1 MRICLVA
8 HGFPPVER
16 TGVEGYT
23 RSLAEALTQAGHRVE
38 VFVPRRDP
46 VLADLA
52 LRREERDGY
61 AINWL
66 THNVAPETPRQALV
80 MPDVTRAFAA
90 FLERER
96 PEIVHFQHLLKLG
109 LGLVEAAEE
118 RGIPCLYTAHDYF
131 SVCHRYT
138 LLRPDLTH
146 CDVRGDA
153 RACARCDLALS
164 HLNEQPGLGD
174 YHMGAFESQLA
185 PEAWQRLGGILADR
199 LEEHGLAGE
208 RFEGLAGERREL
220 DRMRAETFARFQLVL
235 APSRYILG
243 ELERGGLP
251 RERLALHSFGFRC
264 ADLVRLAPPAPR
276 AGRPLRFAFLGGI
289 AKHKGVHVLLEAFS
303 RVPRGAELSVFG
315 YSSDKVYVEA
325 MRARCGAVG
334 AVWRGPY
341 EREAL
346 PAILAEVDVVVVPS
360 IWVEN
365 RPLVIHEAFAAHRP
379 VLVSR
384 IGALPESVRE
394 GEDGLTFAPGD
405 PEDLARV
412 MRRLVEEPGLYAH
425 LVEGVRPVRT
435 VEAEAAE
442 LVTRYEGLVAAA
454 RSRRAAGEL
463 PSSLREPLARHQE
476 LAALPSRELFMRVLT
491 GLDDLREDWAG
502 ELGPADALELLALG
516 LGEGSEAQDRLRE
529 ARNEIAWLR
538 TKKEELDEGREELM
552 TLFEDLDR
560 LLNETQRSARQK
572 EEHLESAGDYVR
584 KKEAEVLE
592 AHARLRELEGAIA
605 SKDRHIRQV
614 EGQLQEAGRYIR
626 HKEQEY
632 RDVETELQRAAA
644 HVRAKEQE
652 LTRARQQHDAAE
664 GVLREAKSGAELG
677 TRQVASV
684 GLTALETQ
692 ARLLNRFLRPI
703 LVALHRTV
711 RAEGE
716 PALPAENAP
725 FAELL
730 GALRQA
736 LSALEAVEREL
747 EWRRPMEGEL
757 AEARAELAWRR
768 EKMVQLVART
778 QRTPL
783 RLLLA
788 LTGVPAELAAWQV
801 PADQGKEVRP

>member
-23 RSLAEALTQAGHRVE
+23 RSLAEALTRAGHRVE

-61 AINWL
+61 AVNWL
-66 THNVAPETPRQALV
+66 THNSAPETPRQALV

-96 PEIVHFQHLLKLG
+96 PEVVHFHHLLKLG
-109 LGLVEAAEE
+109 LGLVEAAQE
-118 RGIPCLYTAHDYF
+118 RGIPCVYTAHDYF
-131 SVCHRYT
+131 PVCHRYT

-164 HLNEQPGLGD
+164 HLNEQSGLGD

-185 PEAWQRLGGILADR
+185 PEAWMRLEGILADR

-208 RFEGLAGERREL
+208 RFEGLASERREL
-220 DRMRAETFARFQLVL
+220 DRLRAETFARFDAVL
-235 APSRYILG
+235 APSRFLLA

-251 RERLALHSFGFRC
+251 RERLFHRPLGFAC
-264 ADLVRLAPPAPR
+264 ADLQGIPAPR
-276 AGRPLRFAFLGGI
+276 SDGPVRFAFLGSI
-289 AKHKGVHVLLEAFS
+289 SKHKGVHVLLEAFA
-303 RVPRGAELSVFG
+303 RLPRGAELAVWG
-315 YSSDKVYVEA
+315 HSSDRAYLELV
-325 MRARCGAVG
+325 RARCGAVG
-334 AVWRGPY
+334 ALWRGAY
-341 EREAL
+341 ERPDL
-346 PAILAEVDVVVVPS
+346 PRILAEVDALVVPS

-365 RPLVIHEAFAAHRP
+365 WPLVIHEGFAARRP
-379 VLVSR
+379 VLASR
-384 IGALPESVRE
+384 LGALPECVQDERN
-394 GEDGLTFAPGD
+394 GLLFTPDD
-405 PEDLARV
+405 PADLARV
-412 MRRLVEEPGLYAH
+412 MRRCVEERELLPRLAAGIA
-425 LVEGVRPVRT
+425 PVRT
-435 VEAEAAE
+435 IEEDARE
-442 LVTRYEGLVAAA
+442 LEELYAGLVARA
-454 RSRRAAGEL
+454 RGVRASAEL
-463 PSSLREPLARHQE
+463 PPSLRADLRRHEE
-476 LAALPSRELFMRVLT
+476 LATLPARELFMRVLH
-491 GLDDLREDWAG
+491 GLDELREDWSA
-502 ELGPADALELLALG
+502 ELGETDALDLIALG

-538 TKKEELDEGREELM
+538 TKKDELDEGREELM

-560 LLNETQRSARQK
+560 LLNETQHTARQK
-572 EEHLESAGDYVR
+572 GDHLESAGQYVR
-584 KKEAEVLE
+584 QKELELGE
-592 AHARLRELEGAIA
+592 AHARLRELEAVVA
-605 SKDRHIRQV
+605 TKDRHLRHV
-614 EGQLQEAGRYIR
+614 EGQLEEAGRYIR

-652 LTRARQQHDAAE
+652 LATARQQYDAAE
-664 GVLREAKSGAELG
+664 GVLREAKGGAELG

-703 LVALHRTV
+703 LASLHRIV

-716 PALPAENAP
+716 PVLPAEGAP

-736 LSALEAVEREL
+736 LTALESIEREL
-747 EWRRPMEGEL
+747 EWRRPME
-757 AEARAELAWRR
+757 AELAWRR
-768 EKMVQLVART
+768 EAMVGMIHRS
-778 QRTPL
+778 RRMPL
-783 RLLLA
+783 RALLA
-788 LTGVPAELAAWQV
+788 LTSVPREFEAWEAREGQ
-801 PADQGKEVRP
+801 PPEVRP

>member
-23 RSLAEALTQAGHRVE
+23 RSLAEALTRAGHRVE

-61 AINWL
+61 AVNWL
-66 THNVAPETPRQALV
+66 TNNQSPETPRQALV
-80 MPDVTRAFAA
+80 MPEVTRAFAA
-90 FLERER
+90 FLDRER

-109 LGLVEAAEE
+109 LGLVEAARE

-131 SVCHRYT
+131 PVCHRYT

-153 RACARCDLALS
+153 RACARCDLGLS

-174 YHMGAFESQLA
+174 YHMGAFESQLS
-185 PEAWQRLGGILADR
+185 PEAWGRLQGILADR

-208 RFEGLAGERREL
+208 RFEGLATERREL
-220 DRMRAETFARFQLVL
+220 DRQRAETFASFDLVL
-235 APSRYILG
+235 APSRHLLG

-251 RERLALHSFGFRC
+251 RERLALQPYGFRC
-264 ADLVRLAPPAPR
+264 DDLARLAPPAPR
-276 AGRPLRFAFLGGI
+276 AGRPVRFAFLGGV

-315 YSSDKVYVEA
+315 YSSDRVYVEA

-334 AVWRGPY
+334 ALWRGAY

-346 PAILAEVDVVVVPS
+346 PAILSEVDVVVVPS

-365 RPLVIHEAFAAHRP
+365 WPLVIHEAFAAHRP
-379 VLVSR
+379 VLTSR
-384 IGALPESVRE
+384 FGALPECVRD
-394 GEDGLTFAPGD
+394 GQDGLLFERGD
-405 PEDLARV
+405 AEDLARV
-412 MRRLVEEPGLYAH
+412 MRRCVEEPGLLET
-425 LVEGVRPVRT
+425 LVAGIRPVRT
-435 VEAEAAE
+435 IETEAAE
-442 LVTRYEGLVAAA
+442 LVARYEGLLAAA
-454 RSRRAAGEL
+454 RLRQAHGEL
-463 PSSLREPLARHQE
+463 PSSLIEPLRSHAE
-476 LAALPSRELFMRVLT
+476 LTALPSRELFVRVLS

-502 ELGPADALELLALG
+502 ELGEAEALELLALG

-560 LLNETQRSARQK
+560 VLNETQRSARQK
-572 EEHLESAGDYVR
+572 EEHLESAGAYVR
-584 KKEAEVLE
+584 KKEAEVME
-592 AHARLRELEGAIA
+592 AHARLRELESTIA
-605 SKDRHIRQV
+605 SKDRYIRQV
-614 EGQLQEAGRYIR
+614 EGQLHEAGRYIR

-632 RDVETELQRAAA
+632 RDVEAELQRAAE

-652 LTRARQQHDAAE
+652 LASARQQHDSAE

-703 LVALHRTV
+703 LVSLHRLV

-716 PALPAENAP
+716 PSLPVETAS

-730 GALRQA
+730 QALRQA
-736 LSALEAVEREL
+736 LAALQAVEREL
-747 EWRRPMEGEL
+747 EWRRPMESEL
-757 AEARAELAWRR
+757 ERLRAELAWRR
-768 EKMVQLVART
+768 ERMEELRTRAR
-778 QRTPL
+778 RNPL
-783 RLLLA
+783 RTLLA
-788 LTGVPAELAAWQV
+788 LTSVPVELAAWEAP
-801 PADQGKEVRP
+801 PARGEEPRP

>member
-23 RSLAEALTQAGHRVE
+23 RSLAEALTRAGHRVE
-38 VFVPRRDP
+38 VFAPRRDP

-66 THNVAPETPRQALV
+66 THNATPETPRQALS

-90 FLERER
+90 FLDRER
-96 PEIVHFQHLLKLG
+96 PEVVHFQHLLKLG

-131 SVCHRYT
+131 PVCHRYT
-138 LLRPDLTH
+138 LLRPDLSH

-185 PEAWQRLGGILADR
+185 PEAWRRLEGILADR

-208 RFEGLAGERREL
+208 RFEGLASERREL
-220 DRMRAETFARFQLVL
+220 DRLRAETFARFDLVL
-235 APSRYILG
+235 APSRHLLG

-251 RERLALHSFGFRC
+251 RERLALQPYGFRC
-264 ADLVRLAPPAPR
+264 EDLARLAPPRAS
-276 AGRPLRFAFLGGI
+276 AGRPVRFAFLGGV

-315 YSSDKVYVEA
+315 DSSDRAYVEA

-334 AVWRGPY
+334 ALWRGPY

-346 PAILAEVDVVVVPS
+346 PAILDEVDVVVVPS

-365 RPLVIHEAFAAHRP
+365 WPLVIHEAFAAHRP
-379 VLVSR
+379 VLTSR
-384 IGALPESVRE
+384 FGALPECVRD
-394 GEDGLTFAPGD
+394 GEDGLLFAPGD
-405 PEDLARV
+405 AEDLARV
-412 MRRLVEEPGLYAH
+412 MRRCVEEPGLLAH
-425 LVEGVRPVRT
+425 LVSGIRPVRT
-435 VEAEAAE
+435 IETEAAE
-442 LVTRYEGLVAAA
+442 LVARYEKLLAAA
-454 RSRRAAGEL
+454 RAREAPAEL
-463 PSSLREPLARHQE
+463 PTSLREPLRRHEE
-476 LAALPSRELFMRVLT
+476 LSALPSRELFMRVLS
-491 GLDDLREDWAG
+491 GLDELREEWAG
-502 ELGPADALELLALG
+502 EMGASDALELLALG

-538 TKKEELDEGREELM
+538 TKKDELDEGREELM

-560 LLNETQRSARQK
+560 LLNETQHTARQK
-572 EEHLESAGDYVR
+572 GEHLESAGQYVR
-584 KKEAEVLE
+584 QKELELGE
-592 AHARLRELEGAIA
+592 AHARLRELEAVVA
-605 SKDRHIRQV
+605 TKDRHIRHV
-614 EGQLQEAGRYIR
+614 EGQLEEAGRYIR

-652 LTRARQQHDAAE
+652 LATARQQYDAAE
-664 GVLREAKSGAELG
+664 GVLREAKGGAELG

-703 LVALHRTV
+703 LASLHRIV

-716 PALPAENAP
+716 PVLPAEGAP

-736 LSALEAVEREL
+736 LTALESIEREL
-747 EWRRPMEGEL
+747 EWRRPME
-757 AEARAELAWRR
+757 AELAWRR
-768 EKMVQLVART
+768 EAMVGMI
-778 QRTPL
+778 QRSRRMPL
-783 RLLLA
+783 RALLV
-788 LTGVPAELAAWQV
+788 LTSVPREFEAWEAREAQ
-801 PADQGKEVRP
+801 PPEARP

>member
-23 RSLAEALTQAGHRVE
+23 RSLAEALTRAGHRVE

-66 THNVAPETPRQALV
+66 TTNQSPETPRQALV
-80 MPDVTRAFAA
+80 MPEVTRAFAA

-109 LGLVEAAEE
+109 LGLVEAARE
-118 RGIPCLYTAHDYF
+118 RGIPCVYTAHDYF
-131 SVCHRYT
+131 AVCHRYT

-185 PEAWQRLGGILADR
+185 PAAWARLEGILSDR
-199 LEEHGLAGE
+199 LEEHGLAGDA
-208 RFEGLAGERREL
+208 FEGLATERREL
-220 DRMRAETFARFQLVL
+220 DRLRAETFARFDLVL
-235 APSRYILG
+235 APSRYLMG

-251 RERLALHSFGFRC
+251 RERLAFQPYGFQC
-264 ADLVRLAPPAPR
+264 TDLAPLAPPAAR
-276 AGRPLRFAFLGGI
+276 AGRPVRFAFLGGI
-289 AKHKGVHVLLEAFS
+289 AKHKGVHVLLEAFA
-303 RVPRGAELSVFG
+303 RLPRGAELSIWG
-315 YSSDKVYVEA
+315 YSSDRVHVEA
-325 MRARCGAVG
+325 MRTRCGAVG
-334 AVWRGPY
+334 ALWRGPY

-346 PAILAEVDVVVVPS
+346 PAILGEVDVVVVPS
-360 IWVEN
+360 VWVEN
-365 RPLVIHEAFAAHRP
+365 WPLVIHEAFAAHRP
-379 VLVSR
+379 VLTSR
-384 IGALPESVRE
+384 LGALPECVRE
-394 GEDGLTFAPGD
+394 GVDGLLFAPGD

-412 MRRLVEEPGLYAH
+412 MRRCVEEPDLLST
-425 LVEGVRPVRT
+425 LVGGIRPVRT
-435 VEAEAAE
+435 IETEAAE
-442 LVTRYEGLVAAA
+442 LVARYQELLKAA
-454 RSRRAAGEL
+454 RTSQVRGEL
-463 PSSLREPLARHQE
+463 PVSLKEPLRRHEE
-476 LAALPSRELFMRVLT
+476 LSALPARELFMRVLS
-491 GLDDLREDWAG
+491 GLDDLREDWAV
-502 ELGPADALELLALG
+502 ELGEADALELLALG

-552 TLFEDLDR
+552 TVFEDLDR

-572 EEHLESAGDYVR
+572 DEHLESAGEYVR
-584 KKEAEVLE
+584 RKEAEVLE
-592 AHARLRELEGAIA
+592 AHARLRELESVVA
-605 SKDRHIRQV
+605 SKDRHIHQV

-644 HVRAKEQE
+644 HVRAKEHE
-652 LTRARQQHDAAE
+652 LADARVQHDTAA

-677 TRQVASV
+677 TRQVAGV

-703 LVALHRTV
+703 LASLHRTL

-716 PALPAENAP
+716 PALPAEGAP

-730 GALRQA
+730 QALRQA
-736 LSALEAVEREL
+736 LGALESIEREL
-747 EWRRPMEGEL
+747 AWRRPMEAEL
-757 AEARAELAWRR
+757 ESLRAELTWRR
-768 EKMVQLVART
+768 ESMQGLATRT
-778 QRTPL
+778 RRRPL
-783 RLLLA
+783 SLLLA
-788 LTGVPAELAAWQV
+788 LTKVPAEISAWESRAAGTEE
-801 PADQGKEVRP
+801 PRR